1 MAGIKLELNRNVDE
15 NYAFFCPHA
24 LIHLSQSQPMGVAPR
39 LSSYILT
46 ALRFGTLIDV
56 DGVVDLE
63 TGELKQSS
71 EENPDASDGEENS
84 DASDSVENPDA
95 SDSVESIFEEVTTDG
110 VQDSEKEEKEEVQVT
125 PKKSRKRSV
134 KTAE

>member
-71 EENPDASDGEENS
+71 EENPDASV
-84 DASDSVENPDA
+84 SVA
-95 SDSVESIFEEVTTDG
+95 SIFEEVITDG

>member
-71 EENPDASDGEENS
+71 EENPDTSDSEENS
-84 DASDSVENPDA
+84 DA
-95 SDSVESIFEEVTTDG
+95 SDSVESIFEEVMTDG

-134 KTAE
+134 KAAE

>member
-63 TGELKQSS
+63 TGELKQPS
-71 EENPDASDGEENS
+71 E
-84 DASDSVENPDA
+84 ENPDA

-110 VQDSEKEEKEEVQVT
+110 VQDSEKEEKEEKEEVQVT

>member
-71 EENPDASDGEENS
+71 EENPDASD
-84 DASDSVENPDA
+84 
-95 SDSVESIFEEVTTDG
+95 SVESIFEEVTTDG

-125 PKKSRKRSV
+125 PKKSRKRST
-134 KTAE
+134 KTTK

>member
-1 MAGIKLELNRNVDE
+1 M
-15 NYAFFCPHA
+15 
-24 LIHLSQSQPMGVAPR
+24 
-39 LSSYILT
+39 
-46 ALRFGTLIDV
+46 
-56 DGVVDLE
+56 VDLE

-71 EENPDASDGEENS
+71 E
-84 DASDSVENPDA
+84 ENPDA

-134 KTAE
+134 KAAE

>member
-1 MAGIKLELNRNVDE
+1 MAGIRLELNRIVDE

-24 LIHLSQSQPMGVAPR
+24 LIHLSQTQPRGIAPR
-39 LSSYILT
+39 LSSSILT
-46 ALRFGTLIDV
+46 GLRFGTLIDV

-71 EENPDASDGEENS
+71 EENPNASV
-84 DASDSVENPDA
+84 SVA
-95 SDSVESIFEEVTTDG
+95 SIFEEVATDG

-125 PKKSRKRSV
+125 PKKSRKRST
-134 KTAE
+134 KTTK

>member
-24 LIHLSQSQPMGVAPR
+24 LIHLSQSQPMGVAPL

-63 TGELKQSS
+63 TGELKQSA
-71 EENPDASDGEENS
+71 EDNTDAGI
-84 DASDSVENPDA
+84 SVA
-95 SDSVESIFEEVTTDG
+95 SIFEEVTTDG
-110 VQDSEKEEKEEVQVT
+110 VQDSEKEEKEKVQVT

-134 KTAE
+134 KAAE